1 MYMNEKLYDS
11 VIIASDSKDNNKVR
25 FCNDLA
31 KRVKI
36 LQRDKFTIHDT
47 IEFDRKMTKR
57 EIVDYLLERQ
67 HERKCDEDR
76 EAVDNALDMLK
87 RKNQRTTSFD
97 DVRRAI
103 LSRKSDETSEL
114 VI

>member
-1 MYMNEKLYDS
+1 MSEKLYDS

-31 KRVKI
+31 QRVKI

-47 IEFDRKMTKR
+47 IQLERKMTKR
-57 EIVDYLLERQ
+57 EIIDYLLEHQ

-76 EAVDNALDMLK
+76 QAVEYALDIQK
-87 RKNQRTTSFD
+87 RKNQRITSFD
-97 DVRRAI
+97 DVRNAI
-103 LSRKSDETSEL
+103 LSRKVETDNT
-114 VI
+114 VTV